1 MNKQI
6 KYSLLFLLIAI
17 IWGFAFAFQSMGG
30 DNLGSFTFY
39 AFRSYFSIITMFIL
53 LAFKKDKDIKENI
66 FSIKLGLIG
75 GVITCVAYLLQQ
87 EALSYTT
94 AGSTSFITSIYVA
107 LVPALAIF
115 LGKKTD
121 LKTWLCVGLEFIGLY
136 LLCIKEGFSINHGDI
151 LAFGCS
157 ILFAVH
163 ILLIDKGAN
172 DSGKKL
178 DSIIF
183 CTTQYCVCGVLS
195 TILMLIFES
204 PVNLEGVKAS
214 LIPLAYTGILSSS
227 ICITLQVEGQ
237 KHLDP
242 TIASLI
248 LCLEGVFGAIGG
260 WLLLNETM
268 TIKELIGC
276 AIIFAAIILSQIDLK
291 KKS

>member
-1 MNKQI
+1 MNKKI

-39 AFRSYFSIITMFIL
+39 AFRSYFSIVTMFIL
-53 LAFKKDKDIKENI
+53 LSFKKDKDIKSNKY
-66 FSIKLGLIG
+66 SIKLGLIG

-87 EALSYTT
+87 EALNYTT

-121 LKTWLCVGLEFIGLY
+121 LKTWVCVALEFVGLY

-163 ILLIDKGAN
+163 ILLIDNGAN
-172 DSGKKL
+172 KL

-183 CTTQYCVCGVLS
+183 CTTQYCVCGLMS
-195 TILMLIFES
+195 TVLMLIFES
-204 PVNLEGVKAS
+204 PVNLKGVKAS

-260 WLLLNETM
+260 WLLLGETM
-268 TIKELIGC
+268 SIKELIGC
-276 AIIFAAIILSQIDLK
+276 LIIFIAIILSQIDFK
-291 KKS
+291 RSKASN

>member
-1 MNKQI
+1 MNKKI

-39 AFRSYFSIITMFIL
+39 AFRSYFSIVTMFIL
-53 LAFKKDKDIKENI
+53 LSFKKDKDIKSNKY
-66 FSIKLGLIG
+66 SIKLGLIG
-75 GVITCVAYLLQQ
+75 GVITCVAYLFQQ
-87 EALSYTT
+87 EALNYTT

-121 LKTWLCVGLEFIGLY
+121 LKTWVCVALEFVGLY

-157 ILFAVH
+157 ILFAIH
-163 ILLIDKGAN
+163 ILLIDNGAN
-172 DSGKKL
+172 KL

-183 CTTQYCVCGVLS
+183 CTTQYCVCGLIS

-204 PVNLEGVKAS
+204 PVNFEGVKAS

-260 WLLLNETM
+260 WLLLGETM
-268 TIKELIGC
+268 SIKELIGC
-276 AIIFAAIILSQIDLK
+276 LIIFIAIILSQIDFK
-291 KKS
+291 RSEASN